1 MTVPTPPLS
10 QQASTSAR
18 LRELFLSGIG
28 GNGGDY
34 AEFLRQLVPII
45 RRLIRHKLSDSE
57 VDDVAQE
64 VLISVHKA
72 RHTYDGGR
80 QLMPWLYAIIQFRL
94 NDHLRDHYRH
104 HTDRETDEVDLD
116 LFFADVTNQGR
127 DREYIEELLEGLPE
141 LQQQILLLLYV
152 EGHTAK
158 EVGERLAMTESA
170 VKVAAHRSIHKIRQR
185 HGL

>member
-1 MTVPTPPLS
+1 MTVTAQPLS
-10 QQASTSAR
+10 PQASTSVR

-94 NDHLRDHYRH
+94 NDHLREHYWQRYGATLLGLVRH
-104 HTDRETDEVDLD
+104 HGTDPEHFLHHTHQIPDLEAR
-116 LFFADVTNQGR
+116 LIA
-127 DREYIEELLEGLPE
+127 ESLKLE
-141 LQQQILLLLYV
+141 
-152 EGHTAK
+152 
-158 EVGERLAMTESA
+158 
-170 VKVAAHRSIHKIRQR
+170 
-185 HGL
+185 